1 MTDTAAPRVVINFRE
16 DGCFEVMT
24 DEPCE
29 VYSVCECAPHDRVY
43 RLTES
48 HMVSRAA
55 VDAALRDD
63 TIGHSGDERHDAIKN
78 RVLSDLSGK
87 PHLRPIE

>member
-1 MTDTAAPRVVINFRE
+1 MTDTPRIVINFRE
-16 DGCFEVMT
+16 NVSFEVAT

-29 VYSVCECAPHDRVY
+29 VYSVCEYAPHDRVY
-43 RLTES
+43 RLTEA

-63 TIGHSGDERHDAIKN
+63 PVGHSGDERHDAVKN
-78 RVLSDLSGK
+78 RILSDLDGK
-87 PHLRPIE
+87 PHLRPVE